1 MSLARPPVP
10 LRKCSRLLPLLILPS
25 TRLSITTTNQYNHQP
40 PTTRITRTPPSKQ
53 FHTTPKPNAAR
64 SPSVRR
70 AEAAQ
75 KRPQQP
81 RIAATY
87 TEDGLLKTPAQGDLP
102 QRLRFLDTASKTLHQ
117 EARRYGG
124 VTVDYPTFVRI
135 AKELFNVAYTYPPAA
150 GLVLRIDGGKT
161 DINEIF
167 NIGYQIGTND
177 MSFKEW
183 VLAACSL
190 AGARGPVLYQTARYL
205 AISARRGTE
214 IRQTAVIDKL
224 EEIGLTSNDPRALQ
238 LLAQVQ
244 GRRGKYTQA
253 LELMEAVL
261 ARIHPSKNTPRGPE
275 HSYLISEVMET
286 PWRVYAGLKEKVG
299 DPMGADEVMRRAA
312 LEYEDPAALQDYAS
326 LLMREMDLEGYE
338 GCMSK
343 AASSGDVMACL
354 KLANFYYLTSKGWFP
369 RRGVKVSDG
378 DNAKAIPKPTRT
390 VDPAKS
396 VEEKKPGA
404 LARFFSFLSADV
416 KSHAEYRKLA
426 VDWYELAVKQGN
438 SRAALLLAII
448 ERENGNHEAAWELFQ
463 SSRTDD
469 AKEFMPTSQDE
480 LVKVWW
486 DEEFRPEVPL
496 QLLDL

>member
-1 MSLARPPVP
+1 MMSLARPPIS
-10 LRKCSRLLPLLILPS
+10 LRKCSRLLPRPILRTPV
-25 TRLSITTTNQYNHQP
+25 TTHQHNHQTTITTP
-40 PTTRITRTPPSKQ
+40 PTIKQ
-53 FHTTPKPNAAR
+53 FHTTPTPNAAR

-102 QRLRFLDTASKTLHQ
+102 QRQRFLDSASKTLHD
-117 EARRYGG
+117 EARKYGG

-150 GLVLRIDGGKT
+150 HLVQRIEG
-161 DINEIF
+161 DIDEVF
-167 NIGYQIGTND
+167 KIGYHIGTND

-205 AISARRGTE
+205 AITARRGTE
-214 IRQTAVIDKL
+214 VRQTAVLDKL
-224 EEIGLTSNDPRALQ
+224 EEIGRTSNDPRALQ

-261 ARIHPSKNTPRGPE
+261 ARIHPSKKAPSGAE

-286 PWRVYAGLKEKVG
+286 PWRVYAALKEKVG

-312 LEYEDPAALQDYAS
+312 LEYEDPRALQDYAS

-338 GCMSK
+338 ECMSK
-343 AASSGDVMACL
+343 AASSGDAMACL

-369 RRGVKVSDG
+369 RRGVKVSEG
-378 DNAKAIPKPTRT
+378 DNAKATPKATRT
-390 VDPAKS
+390 VDPAKP

-404 LARFFSFLSADV
+404 LGKLFLFLSADV

-426 VDWYELAVKQGN
+426 MDWYELAVKHGG

-448 ERENGNHEAAWELFQ
+448 EREDGNYEAAWELFR

-480 LVKVWW
+480 LVKVWR
-486 DEEFRPEVPL
+486 DATFRPEVPL

>member
-1 MSLARPPVP
+1 MSKSILSPSANAHASSPSQFFPQPASPSPPP
-10 LRKCSRLLPLLILPS
+10 
-25 TRLSITTTNQYNHQP
+25 TNITTNPQLQEQPEHHQANNSTQPPNQTPPAPPPSAAPKQPKNAPNNPESQP
-40 PTTRITRTPPSKQ
+40 PT
-53 FHTTPKPNAAR
+53 
-64 SPSVRR
+64 
-70 AEAAQ
+70 Q
-75 KRPQQP
+75 KTASSRPQHRATSLSACDSSIP
-81 RIAATY
+81 RLKPSIRKRADMGASRSIIR
-87 TEDGLLKTPAQGDLP
+87 LLC
-102 QRLRFLDTASKTLHQ
+102 ASRKSSLMSH
-117 EARRYGG
+117 
-124 VTVDYPTFVRI
+124 
-135 AKELFNVAYTYPPAA
+135 
-150 GLVLRIDGGKT
+150 
-161 DINEIF
+161 INEIF

-238 LLAQVQ
+238 LLAQ
-244 GRRGKYTQA
+244 
-253 LELMEAVL
+253 
-261 ARIHPSKNTPRGPE
+261 

-404 LARFFSFLSADV
+404 LGRFFSFLSADV

-480 LVKVWW
+480 LVKVWR

>member
-1 MSLARPPVP
+1 
-10 LRKCSRLLPLLILPS
+10 
-25 TRLSITTTNQYNHQP
+25 
-40 PTTRITRTPPSKQ
+40 
-53 FHTTPKPNAAR
+53 
-64 SPSVRR
+64 
-70 AEAAQ
+70 
-75 KRPQQP
+75 
-81 RIAATY
+81 
-87 TEDGLLKTPAQGDLP
+87 
-102 QRLRFLDTASKTLHQ
+102 
-117 EARRYGG
+117 
-124 VTVDYPTFVRI
+124 
-135 AKELFNVAYTYPPAA
+135 
-150 GLVLRIDGGKT
+150 
-161 DINEIF
+161 
-167 NIGYQIGTND
+167 
-177 MSFKEW
+177 
-183 VLAACSL
+183 
-190 AGARGPVLYQTARYL
+190 
-205 AISARRGTE
+205 
-214 IRQTAVIDKL
+214 
-224 EEIGLTSNDPRALQ
+224 
-238 LLAQVQ
+238 
-244 GRRGKYTQA
+244 
-253 LELMEAVL
+253 
-261 ARIHPSKNTPRGPE
+261 
-275 HSYLISEVMET
+275 MET

-378 DNAKAIPKPTRT
+378 DNAKAIPKLTRT

-404 LARFFSFLSADV
+404 LGRFFSFLSADV

-480 LVKVWW
+480 LVKVWR